1 MGCLWGVFV
10 VCVGGRGEGS
20 RASRS
25 KGLAWA
31 PRDDN
36 SRELYLEEAPGKRRE
51 RAAGGGQNNNGRARR
66 QVAGRRRR
74 NPGERD

>member
-10 VCVGGRGEGS
+10 VCVGGRGVEPRG
-20 RASRS
+20 RR
-25 KGLAWA
+25 GLAWA